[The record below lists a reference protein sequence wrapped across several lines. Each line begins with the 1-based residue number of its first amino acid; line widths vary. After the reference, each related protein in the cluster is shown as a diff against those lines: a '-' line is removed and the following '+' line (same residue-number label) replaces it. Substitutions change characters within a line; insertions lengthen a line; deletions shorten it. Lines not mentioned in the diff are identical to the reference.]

1 MPVSYGLV
9 ANISS
14 QSVGDTIN
22 APLLQGKAGEL
33 IVAELRGKYSVAN
46 YRNRLF
52 SATAAAIT
60 IPVVTTATVSV
71 FTLYNPP
78 GSGVYAELVETTIA
92 QVLAATVVNTVG
104 WYFNTAASTAAGTFT
119 TKGTVQNN
127 NVASTTAGQIQ
138 FFSAYTTQ
146 AAITPTLIDIVGTYG
161 ATTNTT
167 TLPVQKLH
175 DGKLNL
181 PPGIAM
187 HLLMST
193 AATTTAGVTAE
204 AIWAEF
210 PFP

>member
-1 MPVSYGLV
+1 MPIIFG
-9 ANISS
+9 
-14 QSVGDTIN
+14 SVGAIPATSVPDGSN
-22 APLLQGKAGEL
+22 AAAMQGKANEL
-33 IVAELRGKYSVAN
+33 VFSELRGKYSVAN

-52 SATAAAIT
+52 SSTAAAVT
-60 IPVVTTATVSV
+60 IPVVTTAVVSV

-78 GSGVYAELVETTIA
+78 GSGVYAEMVETTIG

-127 NVASTTAGQIQ
+127 NVGGFAVGGVQ
-138 FFSAYTTQ
+138 FFSAYTSQ

-161 ATTNTT
+161 ATTNTNA
-167 TLPVQKLH
+167 LPVQKLH

-181 PPGIAM
+181 LPGIAM

-193 AATTTAGVTAE
+193 AASTTAGVTVQAT
-204 AIWAEF
+204 WAEF